1 MKPSLTT
8 AILAALFAPV
18 TAFADIANVDIYGNF
33 DVSYDSINTGTATK
47 GTQGTTSA
55 RISSNTSFL
64 GVKGTVDAG
73 SGLKA
78 LWQAETL
85 INVGN
90 TAANANNNGGTLGNR
105 NTYVG
110 LKSEDYGTLVI
121 GRYDTPYRLS
131 TRLFDAFD
139 RGIADNRS
147 ILGGS
152 NVAAKISFDGRQDQL
167 IGYTSPNLHGALF
180 SVARANLNPTV
191 NLGGQYQGNATSLA
205 AWYRTDG
212 YYGTLAY
219 ERHNLQNAANS
230 SYLGSESAVKLGA
243 GYTRD
248 GKYTVGLFIEQTKD
262 NIGTGGANLYG
273 HSTYYLSGKYFTGE
287 AGAIKAA
294 YTRAGNLGGGNTA
307 NTGATQTTV
316 GYDYY
321 LNKRVTLYALYTRL
335 NNAPAANY
343 SLSIYNGTAASVGG
357 PGTIAGTGASPSAL
371 AAGMLITF

>member
-1 MKPSLTT
+1 MKPSLNA
-8 AILAALFAPV
+8 AIVATLFAPLS
-18 TAFADIANVDIYGNF
+18 AFADIANVDIYGNF

-55 RISSNTSFL
+55 RVSSNTSFI
-64 GVKGTVDAG
+64 GVRGKVDAG
-73 SGLKA
+73 TGLTA

-90 TAANANNNGGTLGNR
+90 TAANASNNGGTLGNR
-105 NTYVG
+105 NTYIG
-110 LKSEDYGTLVI
+110 LRSDTYGTVII

-152 NVAAKISFDGRQDQL
+152 NVAAKIAFDGRQDQL
-167 IGYTSPNLHGALF
+167 IGYISPDIKGATF
-180 SVARANLNPTV
+180 SIARANLNPTV
-191 NLGGQYQGNATSLA
+191 SLGGQYQGNATSLA
-205 AWYRTDG
+205 TWYRANG

-219 ERHNLQNAANS
+219 ERHNLQNTANA

-243 GYTRD
+243 GYTRERE
-248 GKYTVGLFIEQTKD
+248 YAVGVFVERTND
-262 NIGTGGANLYG
+262 NIGVGGANQYG
-273 HSTYYLSGKYFTGE
+273 HSAYYLSGKYFTGS
-287 AGAIKAA
+287 GALKAA

-307 NTGATQTTV
+307 NTGATQSTL

-321 LNKRVTLYALYTRL
+321 LNKHVTLYALYTRL
-335 NNAPAANY
+335 SNDPSANY

-357 PGTIAGTGASPSAL
+357 PSTIAGTGASPSAL
-371 AAGMLITF
+371 AAGMLIAF